1 MTMRVLFAIHG
12 PADERTAVY
21 RSVGHRVEALRQRG
35 HHADLLTAGDL
46 RGRGPAR
53 LDPLLLAPAL
63 SRRRLARYD
72 AVVFHSHLGWAFHAA
87 RPWLDP
93 ARRVVTIT
101 SFHGL
106 EPLYYTAL
114 GRELA
119 RRGEPLSA
127 RFRLLHGRVMPRL
140 LRFSCRHSDAVF
152 CLNTHEVQYLASQGW
167 VAPERIYRLANGVE
181 ADCFMDR
188 TPAARV
194 RRLLFVGQWLPA
206 KGTRD
211 LVDAFSA
218 LAGRADLELACVG
231 TGADEARV
239 LADFPDAV
247 RGRVRVR
254 PRVDRSELHAELAHA
269 DLFLF
274 PSLSEGFS
282 NALLEAMAASL
293 PIVATPVGA
302 AVDLLR
308 DGVNAAV
315 VPAADSAALTA
326 RIDSLLTRRDG
337 RAALGRAA
345 QATAREYE
353 MEHVNERFVQQLMHV
368 MEWRPSATPAPGS
381 QDPSPGKQ
389 RWRHVE
395 S

>member
-1 MTMRVLFAIHG
+1 MNMRVLFAIHG
-12 PADERTAVY
+12 PADDRTAVY
-21 RSVGHRVEALRQRG
+21 RAVRHRADTLREQGHE
-35 HHADLLTAGDL
+35 ADLLAAGDL

-53 LDPLLLAPAL
+53 LDPLLLAPTL

-72 AVVFHSHLGWAFHAA
+72 AVIFHSHLGWAFHAA

-93 ARRVVTIT
+93 ERRVVTIT

-106 EPLYYTAL
+106 EPIYYTAL

-119 RRGEPLSA
+119 RRGESLSA
-127 RFRLLHGRVMPRL
+127 RYRALHGHVMPRL
-140 LRFSCRHSDAVF
+140 LKFSCRQSDAVF
-152 CLNTHEVQYLASQGW
+152 CLNTQEAQYLASHGW
-167 VAPERIYRLANGVE
+167 AAPERIYRLANGVE
-181 ADCFMDR
+181 AECFMDR
-188 TPAARV
+188 APAARV

-211 LVDAFSA
+211 LVEAFSA
-218 LAGRADLELACVG
+218 LAGRADVELACVG
-231 TGADEARV
+231 TGAPEAHV
-239 LADFPDAV
+239 LADFPDTV

-269 DLFLF
+269 DLFVF

-315 VPAADSAALTA
+315 VPAADPAAMTA
-326 RIDSLLTRRDG
+326 RIESLLAHRES
-337 RAALGRAA
+337 RASLGRAA
-345 QATAREYE
+345 HATAREYE
-353 MEHVNERFVQQLMHV
+353 MHHVDERFVQQLMHV
-368 MEWRPSATPAPGS
+368 MEWRPQERPAE
-381 QDPSPGKQ
+381 KTN

>member
-1 MTMRVLFAIHG
+1 MNMRVLFAIHG

-21 RSVGHRVEALRQRG
+21 RAVRHRVDALHEHG
-35 HHADLLTAGDL
+35 HQADLLAAGDL

-93 ARRVVTIT
+93 DRRVVTIT

-106 EPLYYTAL
+106 EPIYYAAL

-127 RFRLLHGRVMPRL
+127 RFRLLHGQVVPRL
-140 LRFSCRHSDAVF
+140 LRFSCRQSDAVF
-152 CLNTHEVQYLASQGW
+152 CLNTHEAQYLTANGW
-167 VAPERIYRLANGVE
+167 AAPERIYRLANGVE
-181 ADCFMDR
+181 PECFMDR
-188 TPAARV
+188 GPAARV

-211 LVDAFSA
+211 LAEAFA
-218 LAGRADLELACVG
+218 TLAGRSDLELACVG
-231 TGADEARV
+231 TGASEAEV
-239 LADFPDAV
+239 LADFPETV

-254 PRVDRSELHAELAHA
+254 PRVDRSALHAELAHA
-269 DLFLF
+269 DLFVF

-282 NALLEAMAASL
+282 NALLEAMAAGL

-308 DGVNAAV
+308 DGLNAAV
-315 VPAADSAALTA
+315 VPAADAPALTA
-326 RIDSLLTRRDG
+326 RIESLLPHADL

-345 QATAREYE
+345 QTTAREYE
-353 MEHVNERFVQQLMHV
+353 MRRVNQHFVDRLMHV
-368 MEWRPSATPAPGS
+368 MEWRPAAHAAPW
-381 QDPSPGKQ
+381 PGG
-389 RWRHVE
+389 RHVE
-395 S
+395 G

>member
-1 MTMRVLFAIHG
+1 MRVLFAIHG

-21 RSVGHRVEALRQRG
+21 RSVHHRVKALRTHG
-35 HHADLLTAGDL
+35 HQADLVAAGDL

-63 SRRRLARYD
+63 SRKRLDRYD

-87 RPWLDP
+87 RRWLDP

-106 EPLYYTAL
+106 EPIYYAAL

-119 RRGEPLSA
+119 RRGEPLSG
-127 RFRLLHGRVMPRL
+127 RFRLLHGQVLPRL
-140 LRFSCRHSDAVF
+140 LRFSCRQSDAVF
-152 CLNTHEVQYLASQGW
+152 CLNTHEVQYLATHEW
-167 VAPERIYRLANGVE
+167 AAPERIHRLANGVE
-181 ADCFMDR
+181 TECFMDR
-188 TPAARV
+188 APAARL
-194 RRLLFVGQWLPA
+194 RRLLFIGQWLPA

-211 LVDAFSA
+211 LVAMFST
-218 LAGRADLELACVG
+218 LAARADLELACVG
-231 TGADEARV
+231 TGASEARV
-239 LADFPDAV
+239 LADFPEAV

-254 PRVDRSELHAELAHA
+254 PRVNRAELHAELARA
-269 DLFLF
+269 ELFVF
-274 PSLSEGFS
+274 PTLSEGFS

-315 VPAADSAALTA
+315 VPAADPSALTA
-326 RIDSLLTRRDG
+326 RIESLLARSDVRT
-337 RAALGRAA
+337 ALGRAA
-345 QATAREYE
+345 HATAREYE
-353 MEHVNERFVQQLMHV
+353 MHRVNEAFVQRLMHV
-368 MEWRPSATPAPGS
+368 MEWRPVPQPTPAA
-381 QDPSPGKQ
+381 DAAGKRTGWQ
-389 RWRHVE
+389 HVE
-395 S
+395 G

>member
-1 MTMRVLFAIHG
+1 MNMRVLFAIHG
-12 PADERTAVY
+12 PADEGTAVY
-21 RSVGHRVEALRQRG
+21 RSVRHRVDALREHG
-35 HHADLLTAGDL
+35 HHADLLAAGDL

-63 SRRRLARYD
+63 SRRRLASYD

-93 ARRVVTIT
+93 ERRVVTIT

-106 EPLYYTAL
+106 EPIYYSAL

-119 RRGEPLSA
+119 RRGERLSS
-127 RFRLLHGRVMPRL
+127 RFRLLHGHVLPRL
-140 LRFSCRHSDAVF
+140 LRFSCRQSDAVF
-152 CLNTHEVQYLASQGW
+152 CLNTPEVEYLTSHAW
-167 VAPERIYRLANGVE
+167 AVPDRIYRLANGVE

-188 TPAARV
+188 MPAARV

-211 LVDAFSA
+211 LIEAFSA
-218 LAGRADLELACVG
+218 LSGRADLELACVG
-231 TGADEARV
+231 TGAPEAQV
-239 LADFPDAV
+239 LADFPEAV

-254 PRVDRSELHAELAHA
+254 PRVDRGALHAELAHA
-269 DLFLF
+269 DLFVF

-293 PIVATPVGA
+293 PIDATPVGA
-302 AVDLLR
+302 AADLLR

-315 VPAADSAALTA
+315 VPAADAAALTA
-326 RIDSLLTRRDG
+326 RIESLLMHADA

-353 MEHVNERFVQQLMHV
+353 MRQVNDRFVQQLMHV
-368 MEWRPSATPAPGS
+368 MEWRPLARTPAAEAAES
-381 QDPSPGKQ
+381 QQ

-395 S
+395 Q

>member
-1 MTMRVLFAIHG
+1 MRVLFAIHS

-21 RSVGHRVEALRQRG
+21 RAVQHRVEALRERG
-35 HHADLLTAGDL
+35 HQADLLAAGDL

-93 ARRVVTIT
+93 DRRVVTIT

-106 EPLYYTAL
+106 EPIYYAA
-114 GRELA
+114 LA
-119 RRGEPLSA
+119 RERARYGEQLSA
-127 RFRLLHGRVMPRL
+127 RFRLLHGHVVPRL
-140 LRFSCRHSDAVF
+140 LRFSCRQSDAVF
-152 CLNTHEVQYLASQGW
+152 CLNSNEAHYLTANGW
-167 VAPERIYRLANGVE
+167 AAPERIYRLTNGVE
-181 ADCFMDR
+181 SECFMDR
-188 TPAARV
+188 APAARV

-211 LVDAFSA
+211 LVEAFTS

-231 TGADEARV
+231 TGAPEAQV
-239 LADFPDAV
+239 LADFPEAV
-247 RGRVRVR
+247 RGRIRIR
-254 PRVDRSELHAELAHA
+254 PRVDRSALHAELAHA
-269 DLFLF
+269 DLFVF

-282 NALLEAMAASL
+282 NALLEAMAAGL
-293 PIVATPVGA
+293 PVVATPVGA

-308 DGVNAAV
+308 DGLNAAV
-315 VPAADSAALTA
+315 VPAADAPALTA
-326 RIDSLLTRRDG
+326 RIESLLPHADL

-345 QATAREYE
+345 QTTAREYE
-353 MEHVNERFVQQLMHV
+353 MRRVNQHFVDRLMHV
-368 MEWRPSATPAPGS
+368 MEWRPAARTAPW
-381 QDPSPGKQ
+381 PGG
-389 RWRHVE
+389 RHVE
-395 S
+395 G

>member
-1 MTMRVLFAIHG
+1 MNMRVLFAIHG

-21 RSVGHRVEALRQRG
+21 RAVRHRVDALRERG
-35 HHADLLTAGDL
+35 HEADLLAAGDL
-46 RGRGPAR
+46 RGRGSAR
-53 LDPLLLAPAL
+53 LDPLRLAPAL
-63 SRRRLARYD
+63 SQRRLARYD

-93 ARRVVTIT
+93 DRRVVTIT

-106 EPLYYTAL
+106 EPIYYAAL

-119 RRGEPLSA
+119 RRGEALSA
-127 RFRLLHGRVMPRL
+127 RYRLLHGHVVPRL

-152 CLNTHEVQYLASQGW
+152 CLNTHEVQYLTAHGW
-167 VAPERIYRLANGVE
+167 AAPDRIYRLTNGVE
-181 ADCFMDR
+181 AECFMDR
-188 TPAARV
+188 GPAALV

-211 LVDAFSA
+211 LVEAFA
-218 LAGRADLELACVG
+218 TLAGRADLELACVG
-231 TGADEARV
+231 TGASEAAV
-239 LADFPDAV
+239 LADFPETV

-254 PRVDRSELHAELAHA
+254 PSVDRSELHAELAHA
-269 DLFLF
+269 DLFVF

-282 NALLEAMAASL
+282 NALHEAMAASL

-315 VPAADSAALTA
+315 VPAADGPALTA
-326 RIDSLLTRRDG
+326 RIESLLPHADV

-345 QATAREYE
+345 QATAREHE
-353 MEHVNERFVQQLMHV
+353 MRQVNERFVERLMHV
-368 MEWRPSATPAPGS
+368 MEWRPAVHAAPW
-381 QDPSPGKQ
+381 PGG
-389 RWRHVE
+389 RHVE
-395 S
+395 G

>member
-1 MTMRVLFAIHG
+1 MNMRVLFAIHG
-12 PADERTAVY
+12 PADEGTAVY
-21 RSVGHRVEALRQRG
+21 RSVRHRVDALRERG
-35 HHADLLTAGDL
+35 HHADLLAAGDL

-93 ARRVVTIT
+93 ERRVVTVT

-106 EPLYYTAL
+106 EPIYYSAL
-114 GRELA
+114 DRELA

-127 RFRLLHGRVMPRL
+127 RFRALHGQVVPRL
-140 LRFSCRHSDAVF
+140 LRFSCQQSDAVF
-152 CLNTHEVQYLASQGW
+152 CLNSHEVQYLTEHAW
-167 VAPERIYRLANGVE
+167 AAPERIYRLANGVE

-188 TPAARV
+188 APAARV

-211 LVDAFSA
+211 LVEAFST
-218 LAGRADLELACVG
+218 LAARADLELACVG
-231 TGADEARV
+231 TGASEDRV
-239 LADFPDAV
+239 LADFPADV

-254 PRVDRSELHAELAHA
+254 PRVDRSALHAELAHA
-269 DLFLF
+269 DLFVF

-315 VPAADSAALTA
+315 VPAADAAALTG
-326 RIDSLLTRRDG
+326 RIGSLLVHGDV

-345 QATAREYE
+345 HATARDYE
-353 MEHVNERFVQQLMHV
+353 MHHVNARFVQQLMHV
-368 MEWRPSATPAPGS
+368 MEWRPLAQTPAADAAAHP
-381 QDPSPGKQ
+381 
-389 RWRHVE
+389 RRFRHVE
-395 S
+395 R

>member
-1 MTMRVLFAIHG
+1 MNMRVLFAIHG

-21 RSVGHRVEALRQRG
+21 RAVQHRVDALRQHG
-35 HHADLLTAGDL
+35 HQADLLAAGDL

-93 ARRVVTIT
+93 DRRVVTIT

-106 EPLYYTAL
+106 EPIYYAAL
-114 GRELA
+114 ARELN
-119 RRGEPLSA
+119 RQGDPLSA
-127 RFRLLHGRVMPRL
+127 RFRLLHGRVVPRL
-140 LRFSCRHSDAVF
+140 LRFSCRRSDAVF
-152 CLNTHEVQYLASQGW
+152 CLNSHEVDYLTAHAW
-167 VAPERIYRLANGVE
+167 AAPERIYHLANGVE
-181 ADCFMDR
+181 PECFMDR
-188 TPAARV
+188 GPAARV

-211 LVDAFSA
+211 LVEAFA
-218 LAGRADLELACVG
+218 TLAGRADLELACVG
-231 TGADEARV
+231 TGVPDVQV
-239 LADFPDAV
+239 LADFPEAV

-254 PRVDRSELHAELAHA
+254 PRVDRSALHAELAHA
-269 DLFLF
+269 DLFVF

-282 NALLEAMAASL
+282 NALLEAMAAAL

-315 VPAADSAALTA
+315 VPAADAPALTA
-326 RIDSLLTRRDG
+326 RIETLLPQADV

-353 MEHVNERFVQQLMHV
+353 MHRVNEHFVDRLMRV
-368 MEWRPSATPAPGS
+368 MEWRPAAHAAPW
-381 QDPSPGKQ
+381 PGG
-389 RWRHVE
+389 RHVE

>member
-1 MTMRVLFAIHG
+1 MNMRVLFAIHG

-21 RSVGHRVEALRQRG
+21 RAVQHRVDALREHG
-35 HHADLLTAGDL
+35 HHADLLAAGDL

-63 SRRRLARYD
+63 TRRKLARYD

-93 ARRVVTIT
+93 DRRVVTVT

-106 EPLYYTAL
+106 EPIYYAAL

-119 RRGEPLSA
+119 RRGTRLSA
-127 RFRLLHGRVMPRL
+127 RYRLLHGQVVPGL
-140 LRFSCRHSDAVF
+140 LRFSCRQSDAVF
-152 CLNTHEVQYLASQGW
+152 CLNTHEVQYLTSHAW
-167 VAPERIYRLANGVE
+167 AAPERIYRLGNGVE

-188 TPAARV
+188 GPAARV

-211 LVDAFSA
+211 LVEAFAA

-231 TGADEARV
+231 TGAPESQV
-239 LADFPDAV
+239 LADFPETV

-254 PRVDRSELHAELAHA
+254 PRVDRSALHAELAHA
-269 DLFLF
+269 DLFVF
-274 PSLSEGFS
+274 PTLSEGFS

-308 DGVNAAV
+308 DGVNAAI
-315 VPAADSAALTA
+315 VPAADAPALTA
-326 RIDSLLTRRDG
+326 RIESLLQQGDV

-345 QATAREYE
+345 QATAHEYE
-353 MEHVNERFVQQLMHV
+353 MRAVNVRFVERLMHV
-368 MEWRPSATPAPGS
+368 MEWRPAAHASPWPG
-381 QDPSPGKQ
+381 G
-389 RWRHVE
+389 RHVE
-395 S
+395 G

>member
-1 MTMRVLFAIHG
+1 MNMRVLFAIHG
-12 PADERTAVY
+12 PADEGTAVY
-21 RSVGHRVEALRQRG
+21 RAVRHRVDTLRARG
-35 HHADLLTAGDL
+35 HQADLLAAGDL

-93 ARRVVTIT
+93 ERRVVTIT
-101 SFHGL
+101 SVHGL
-106 EPLYYTAL
+106 EPIYYPAL

-127 RFRLLHGRVMPRL
+127 RYRALHGHVVPRL
-140 LRFSCRHSDAVF
+140 LKFSCQQSDAVF
-152 CLNTHEVQYLASQGW
+152 CLNTPEVEYLVSHGW
-167 VAPERIYRLANGVE
+167 AAPERIYRLANGVE
-181 ADCFMDR
+181 SECFMDR
-188 TPAARV
+188 APAARV

-211 LVDAFSA
+211 LVAAFAA
-218 LAGRADLELACVG
+218 LAGTADVELACVG
-231 TGADEARV
+231 TGTPESRV
-239 LADFPDAV
+239 LADFPETV
-247 RGRVRVR
+247 RARVRVR

-269 DLFLF
+269 DLFVF

-315 VPAADSAALTA
+315 VPAADPAALTA
-326 RIDSLLTRRDG
+326 RVESLLPHRDL
-337 RAALGRAA
+337 RAAHGRAA
-345 QATAREYE
+345 QATARVYE
-353 MEHVNERFVQQLMHV
+353 MRHVAERFVQQVMHV
-368 MEWRPSATPAPGS
+368 MEWRPYARSA
-381 QDPSPGKQ
+381 QWQ
-389 RWRHVE
+389 HVE
-395 S
+395 N

>member
-1 MTMRVLFAIHG
+1 MNMRVLFAIHG

-21 RSVGHRVEALRQRG
+21 RSVHHRVEGLRERG
-35 HHADLLTAGDL
+35 HEADLLAAGDL

-93 ARRVVTIT
+93 ERRVVTIT

-106 EPLYYTAL
+106 EPIYYQTL
-114 GRELA
+114 DRELA
-119 RRGEPLSA
+119 RRGERLST
-127 RFRLLHGRVMPRL
+127 RYRLLHGHVVPRL
-140 LRFSCRHSDAVF
+140 LRFSCRQSDAVF
-152 CLNTHEVQYLASQGW
+152 CLNTPEAEYLTAHGW
-167 VAPERIYRLANGVE
+167 AAPERIYRLPNGVE
-181 ADCFMDR
+181 SECFMDR
-188 TPAARV
+188 APAARV

-211 LVDAFSA
+211 LVEAFAA
-218 LAGRADLELACVG
+218 LADSADLELACVG
-231 TGADEARV
+231 TGAPEARV
-239 LADFPDAV
+239 LADFPEAV

-254 PRVDRSELHAELAHA
+254 PGVDRGALHAELAHA
-269 DLFLF
+269 DLFVF

-282 NALLEAMAASL
+282 NALLEAMAAGL

-315 VPAADSAALTA
+315 VPAADPAALTA
-326 RIDSLLTRRDG
+326 RIESLLPHREVRGALGLAAQVTARDYETRRVDE
-337 RAALGRAA
+337 
-345 QATAREYE
+345 Q
-353 MEHVNERFVQQLMHV
+353 FVQQLMRV
-368 MEWRPSATPAPGS
+368 MEWRPLARTPAAEAAES
-381 QDPSPGKQ
+381 QQ
-389 RWRHVE
+389 RWRRVE
-395 S
+395 Q

>member
-1 MTMRVLFAIHG
+1 MNMRVLFAIHG

-21 RSVGHRVEALRQRG
+21 RAVRHRVDTLRARG
-35 HHADLLTAGDL
+35 HQADLLAAGDL

-93 ARRVVTIT
+93 ERRVVTIT

-106 EPLYYTAL
+106 EPIYYTAL

-127 RFRLLHGRVMPRL
+127 RYRALHGHVVPRL
-140 LRFSCRHSDAVF
+140 LKFSCQQSDAVF
-152 CLNTHEVQYLASQGW
+152 CLNTPEVEYLVSHGW
-167 VAPERIYRLANGVE
+167 AAPERIYRLANGVE
-181 ADCFMDR
+181 SECFMDR
-188 TPAARV
+188 APAARV

-211 LVDAFSA
+211 LVAAFAA
-218 LAGRADLELACVG
+218 LAGTADVELACVG
-231 TGADEARV
+231 TGAPESQV
-239 LADFPDAV
+239 LADFPETV
-247 RGRVRVR
+247 RARVRVR

-269 DLFLF
+269 DLFVF

-315 VPAADSAALTA
+315 VPAADPAALTA
-326 RIDSLLTRRDG
+326 RVESLLAHRDL

-353 MEHVNERFVQQLMHV
+353 MRHVDERFVQQLMHV
-368 MEWRPSATPAPGS
+368 MEWRPYAQSA
-381 QDPSPGKQ
+381 QWQ
-389 RWRHVE
+389 HVE
-395 S
+395 N

>member
-1 MTMRVLFAIHG
+1 VNMRVLFAIHS

-21 RSVGHRVEALRQRG
+21 RAVQHRVEALRERG
-35 HHADLLTAGDL
+35 HQADLLAAGDL

-93 ARRVVTIT
+93 DRRVVTIT

-106 EPLYYTAL
+106 EPIYYAA
-114 GRELA
+114 LA
-119 RRGEPLSA
+119 RERARYGEQLSA
-127 RFRLLHGRVMPRL
+127 RFRLLHGHVVPRL
-140 LRFSCRHSDAVF
+140 LRFSCRQSDAVF
-152 CLNTHEVQYLASQGW
+152 CLNSNEAHYLTANGW
-167 VAPERIYRLANGVE
+167 AAPERIYRLTNGVE
-181 ADCFMDR
+181 SECFMDR
-188 TPAARV
+188 APAARV

-211 LVDAFSA
+211 LVEAFTS

-231 TGADEARV
+231 TGAPEAQV
-239 LADFPDAV
+239 LADFPEAV
-247 RGRVRVR
+247 RGRIRIR
-254 PRVDRSELHAELAHA
+254 PRVDRSALHAELAHA
-269 DLFLF
+269 DLFVF

-282 NALLEAMAASL
+282 NALLEAMAAGL
-293 PIVATPVGA
+293 PVVATPVGA

-315 VPAADSAALTA
+315 VPAADAPALTA
-326 RIDSLLTRRDG
+326 RIESLLPHADVRE
-337 RAALGRAA
+337 ALGRAA

-353 MEHVNERFVQQLMHV
+353 MHRVDEHFVDRMMHV
-368 MEWRPSATPAPGS
+368 MEWRPAARAAAWRGE
-381 QDPSPGKQ
+381 
-389 RWRHVE
+389 RHVE
-395 S
+395 G